1 MFNFA
6 DLIVVAIIGISAFAG
21 YKGGFVKTGL
31 GFLSFFIA
39 VALTFIFYKPVMQ
52 LIKEN
57 TQFEPWLTEYLN
69 SLDTKQ
75 LVEGDTRE
83 KSDDVTDEKNS
94 YVANLPNE
102 VVELIG
108 INDMKEKAKSAII
121 EKIVEF
127 ALKLLAIV
135 IVYVAARLALIV
147 IIIVLDLIAQLPVLK
162 QFNEILGLAL
172 GVLLGLLKTYGLFLI
187 IALLGSINVTTGIV
201 SLINNSLIASFLYDN
216 NLLLKL
222 LF

>member
-6 DLIVVAIIGISAFAG
+6 DLIVVVIIGVSAFAG
-21 YKGGFVKTGL
+21 YKSGFIKTGL

-57 TQFEPWLTEYLN
+57 TEFEPWLTEYLN

-75 LVEGDTRE
+75 LGNGDSKE
-83 KSDDVTDEKNS
+83 KLDGATDEKNS
-94 YVANLPNE
+94 YLANLPNE
-102 VVELIG
+102 VIELIG
-108 INDMKEKAKSAII
+108 INEMKEKAKNTII

-127 ALKLLAIV
+127 ALKLLSIV
-135 IVYVAARLALIV
+135 IVYVTARLALIV
-147 IIIVLDLIAQLPVLK
+147 IIMVLDLIAQLPMLK
-162 QFNEILGLAL
+162 QFNEILGLTL
-172 GVLLGLLKTYGLFLI
+172 GALLGLLKTYGLFLV

-201 SLINNSLIASFLYDN
+201 SLINNSLIAGFLYNN